1 MYVLINFT
9 VVKWNTSSYSVWV
22 RAILVR
28 VYFRLPMANEVH
40 LCRQVATLRLWWY
53 SCFWILLNVL
63 LYLEMIQ
70 QILCDCKR
78 CTNHHLRHILW
89 GKIQVHS
96 LIQHWKNI
104 KINQRCIKCVWG
116 SVGTEN
122 TLDRPAH
129 SGSSHGRSWWD
140 SSFLCICSPPVNNNT
155 VQ

>member
-1 MYVLINFT
+1 MKHFFLQRMGQSHPCQGIFP
-9 VVKWNTSSYSVWV
+9 SSHGKRGPPVQTGGN
-22 RAILVR
+22 IKTLVI
-28 VYFRLPMANEVH
+28 FMFLN
-40 LCRQVATLRLWWY
+40 
-53 SCFWILLNVL
+53 SWIHVL